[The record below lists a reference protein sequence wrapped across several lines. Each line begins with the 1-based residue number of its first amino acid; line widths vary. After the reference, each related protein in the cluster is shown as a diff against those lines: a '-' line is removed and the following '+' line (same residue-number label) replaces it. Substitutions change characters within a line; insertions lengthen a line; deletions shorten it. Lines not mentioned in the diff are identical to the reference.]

1 MPHRPNV
8 PCKHPGC
15 ARLVPYGRAYCD
27 EHAQAHRGDG
37 RTTTEKG
44 YTRRWQQARDRFL
57 KTHPLCVRCQAAGKL
72 TPATVVDHVLPHR
85 GDQHLFWD
93 QNNWQALCKPCHD
106 RKTMTEDRLFEYK
119 R

>member
-72 TPATVVDHVLPHR
+72 TPATVVDHIVPHR
-85 GDQHLFWD
+85 GDQVLFWD

>member
-1 MPHRPNV
+1 MPQRPNV

-15 ARLVPYGRAYCD
+15 ARLVPHGRAYCD
-27 EHAQAHRGDG
+27 EHAATHRGDG
-37 RTTTEKG
+37 RTTKEKG
-44 YTRRWQQARDRFL
+44 YTRRWQKDRDRFL

-72 TPATVVDHVLPHR
+72 TPATVVDHIVPHR
-85 GDQHLFWD
+85 GDQVLFWD